1 MTLRF
6 GTDGVRGLA
15 NAALSVEFVT
25 ALGRA
30 AARIL
35 VAEASDNRICAIGRD
50 PRRSGPMLTA
60 ALTAGLCAE
69 GVDVVDLGVV
79 PTPAVAYWAETHGHP
94 GAVISA
100 SHNPYLDN
108 GVKFFAAGGR
118 KLTDA
123 TQEAIEAR
131 LEALLGRPAGDLGTE
146 PLTGAD
152 VGTAHDDPTGRDAY
166 MAHLI
171 DDVLDGRRLDGLRV
185 VVDAA
190 NGAASTVVA
199 DVLVGLG
206 ATVTVRHAHPDG
218 TNINDGCGSTYPGDL
233 AAAVVAKRAQ
243 VGIALDGDADRVVA
257 VDETGTVVD
266 GDALLALFA
275 LDLADQRR
283 LTGSAIVATVM
294 SNLGLRRALEPHGID
309 VVECAVGDRAVLA
322 TLEARGLVLGG
333 EQSGHLIFTDHATT
347 GDGLLAGVLLLDV
360 LARTGRPL
368 SALTAVVD
376 PLPQVLRNVRL
387 ATKVP
392 DLVERMAADIAAAES
407 KLGEQGRVLVR
418 LSGTEPLARIL
429 VEATDAVLAD
439 EVAATLVSAAERAAV
454 SA

>member
-1 MTLRF
+1 MSLRF

-15 NAALSVEFVT
+15 NAALHPEFVT

-30 AARIL
+30 AARTL
-35 VAEASDNRICAIGRD
+35 VAEDSDNKICAIGRD
-50 PRRSGPMLTA
+50 TRRSGPMLTA
-60 ALTAGLCAE
+60 ALAAGLTAE

-79 PTPAVAYWAETHGHP
+79 PTPAVAYWAQTHGHP
-94 GAVISA
+94 GSVISA
-100 SHNPYLDN
+100 SHNPYPDN

-123 TQEAIEAR
+123 TQEAIETH
-131 LEALLGRPAGDLGTE
+131 LEALLERTVGELHPE
-146 PLTGAD
+146 PLTGAA
-152 VGTAHDDPTGRDAY
+152 VGTACEDPTGRTAY
-166 MAHLI
+166 VTHLV

-185 VVDAA
+185 VADAA

-199 DVLVGLG
+199 DVLAGLG
-206 ATVTVRHAHPDG
+206 ATVTVRHADPDG
-218 TNINDGCGSTYPGDL
+218 TNINDGCGSTHPEDL
-233 AAAVVAKRAQ
+233 AATVVAKRAQ

-257 VDETGTVVD
+257 VDETGRIVD

-275 LDLADQRR
+275 LDLADQGR

-322 TLEARGLVLGG
+322 TLEARSLVLGG

-368 SALTAVVD
+368 SELAAVVD
-376 PLPQVLRNVRL
+376 PMPQVLRNVRL
-387 ATKVP
+387 AGKVP
-392 DLVERMAADIAAAES
+392 DLVERMAADIAAAEA
-407 KLGEQGRVLVR
+407 KLAEQGRVLVR
-418 LSGTEPLARIL
+418 LSGTEPLARVL
-429 VEATDAVLAD
+429 VEATDAALAD
-439 EVAATLVSAAERAAV
+439 EVAGELVAAAQRTVAT
-454 SA
+454 

>member
-1 MTLRF
+1 MSLRF

-15 NAALSVEFVT
+15 NATLTPEFVT

-30 AARIL
+30 AAL
-35 VAEASDNRICAIGRD
+35 TLHPEVCAIGRD
-50 PRRSGPMLTA
+50 TRRSGTMLTA
-60 ALTAGLCAE
+60 ALAAGLTAE
-69 GVDVVDLGVV
+69 GVEVVDLGVL
-79 PTPAVAYWAETHGHP
+79 PTPAVAHWAETNGHP

-100 SHNPYLDN
+100 SHNPFADN

-123 TQEAIEAR
+123 TQEAIESH
-131 LEALLGRPAGDLGTE
+131 LEALLERTVGDQHAE
-146 PLTGAD
+146 PLTGVG
-152 VGTAHDDPTGRDAY
+152 VGTVRDDPTGRRAY
-166 MAHLI
+166 ATHLI
-171 DDVLDGRRLDGLRV
+171 DDVLDGRRVDGLRV

-206 ATVTVRHAHPDG
+206 ATVTVRHADPDG
-218 TNINDGCGSTYPGDL
+218 TNINDGCGSTHPGDL
-233 AAAVVAKRAQ
+233 ADTVVAKRAQ
-243 VGIALDGDADRVVA
+243 VGIALDGDADRIVA
-257 VDETGTVVD
+257 VDEQGTIVD

-275 LDLADQRR
+275 LDLAARGR
-283 LTGSAIVATVM
+283 LAGSAIVATVM
-294 SNLGLRRALEPHGID
+294 SNLGLRRALAPHGID

-322 TLEARGLVLGG
+322 TLEERGLVLGG
-333 EQSGHLIFTDHATT
+333 EQSGHLIFTDLATT

-368 SALTAVVD
+368 SELASVVD

-387 ATKVP
+387 AAKVP
-392 DLVERMAADIAAAES
+392 DLVERMAADIAAAEDR
-407 KLGEQGRVLVR
+407 LAEQGRVLVR

-429 VEATDAVLAD
+429 VEATDAALAD
-439 EVAATLVSAAERAAV
+439 EVAESLVTAAERAA
-454 SA
+454 STT